1 MSVMIEFLGI
11 DKSKQ
16 INTLIPKI
24 RIKKRRRAENAEMK
38 RERKAWRTLAIIT
51 GTFVACWTPFF
62 LISLYRPMCRCKIPI
77 LLESITN
84 WLGYLNSALNPIIY
98 TVFSLDFRL
107 AFKRLVKRLIFMRC
121 LL

>member
-1 MSVMIEFLGI
+1 MSVIIEFLGI

-84 WLGYLNSALNPIIY
+84 WLG
-98 TVFSLDFRL
+98 
-107 AFKRLVKRLIFMRC
+107 K
-121 LL
+121 LLKTQRSYPNKSQ